1 MAGQKRKI
9 SRRDLAYLTREE
21 ALEQVAPS
29 RFALMAALTTLALL
43 VAAVFWSSQVSITSV
58 ATADGEVV
66 PSGDERVVQHLEGG
80 IVQGLRVS
88 DGSIVEEGDVLI
100 TFDPTLRRA
109 ELDQIRAR
117 EAALTIRERKL
128 RAQVAGSVVVDY
140 SDYAAEYPDLVEEA
154 TISLL
159 ANRERVAGE
168 IAVLEAQIEQRK
180 GSVDIFRQQANSL
193 ADQEKLVTEVAEL
206 RRDLF
211 EKGIESRVNYIAAQL
226 EQSRV
231 QGALTEARVSQQQA
245 RISIQEAEN
254 QIRELELNERSNAM
268 AELSTV
274 LAELAEVRESK
285 ERLED
290 RVSRLQ
296 VVAPVGGVIHRMQ
309 VNTPGAVV
317 EPAQILL
324 TVVPLDEDIVVESQ
338 ILPKDIG
345 HLEVGQEARVTV
357 SGFDARRYGVVTGT
371 LDQVSATTY
380 ATEDGTTYFK
390 GRIVLDEQTIKSSDI
405 EHRIVPGMTVT
416 SDVSIGEQTLLEYL
430 TRPVYVALQSAFSER

>member
-9 SRRDLAYLTREE
+9 TRRDLAYLTREE

-29 RFALMAALTTLALL
+29 RFALMAALTTLGLL
-43 VAAVFWSSQVSITSV
+43 AAAIFWSSQVSITSV

-80 IVQGLRVS
+80 IVQSLRVS
-88 DGSIVEEGDVLI
+88 DGSVVEEGDVLV
-100 TFDPTLRRA
+100 TFDPTLRTA

-128 RAQVAGSVVVDY
+128 RAQVANSIVVDY
-140 SDYAAEYPDLVEEA
+140 SDFAAEYPDLVEEA

-168 IAVLEAQIEQRK
+168 IAVLQAQIEQRK
-180 GSVDIFRQQANSL
+180 GSVDIFRQQARSL
-193 ADQEKLVTEVAEL
+193 SDQEKLVTEVAEL

-211 EKGIESRVNYIAAQL
+211 ERGIESRVNYIAAQL

-245 RISIQEAEN
+245 QISIQEAEN
-254 QIRELELNERSNAM
+254 QIKELELNERSNAM
-268 AELSTV
+268 SELSTV

-296 VVAPVGGVIHRMQ
+296 VVAPVSGVIHRMQ

-324 TVVPLDEDIVVESQ
+324 TVVPLDEDIVIESQ

-345 HLEVGQEARVTV
+345 HLEVGQEARVTI

-380 ATEDGTTYFK
+380 ATETGTTYFK
-390 GRIVLDEQTIKSSDI
+390 GRILLDETSIKSSDV

-416 SDVSIGEQTLLEYL
+416 SDISIGEQTLLEYL